1 MRKAIVFIALV
12 SCSLLLTTTVMA
24 KGGNNETRGY
34 FKLTADQIKWNNEAV
49 EAQRKGDYAKAQHLM
64 ESVILLGET
73 DVNWMQL
80 GRLYDLQ
87 GKCLLAE
94 DAYKHVIDAPSTV
107 DIPHETVLKKL
118 IEYQNDHQQTCS
130 ANLVLECKAPNLTI
144 TVDEDKTLPCTSE
157 PLKITPGEH
166 QVHAKTSYGSN
177 TINVYL
183 LANKTLITTVNVVDY
198 EKLAYESG
206 TLHTFDELEQ
216 LQAASRNYKIAGWT
230 LLGSGILLATTGGI
244 VYAVGHQQFEN
255 DKDTPFK
262 NLSNGCNVNNT
273 INCSDDTIKAYNKI
287 VDDANKKYY
296 ATYTLIGIGSAAA
309 ITGSVLLIV
318 DAFKHKNL
326 NSSYTNEFQI
336 TPYFGIDQAGMGL
349 TYSF

>member
-1 MRKAIVFIALV
+1 MRKTVVFMAILG
-12 SCSLLLTTTVMA
+12 CSLLTSTALA
-24 KGGNNETRGY
+24 KGGDNEPSGY
-34 FKLTADQIKWNNEAV
+34 FKLTAEQIKWNNEAV
-49 EAQRKGDYAKAQHLM
+49 EAQKQGDYAKAQHLM

-118 IEYQNDHQQTCS
+118 IEYQNQHQQTCT

-144 TVDEDKTLPCTSE
+144 TIDEDKTLPCTSE

-166 QVHAKTSYGSN
+166 TIYAQTNYGKKTL
-177 TINVYL
+177 NVYL
-183 LANKTLITTVNVVDY
+183 LPNKTLISTVNVVDY

-206 TLHTFDELEQ
+206 TIHTFDELEQ
-216 LQAASRNYKIAGWT
+216 LQATSRNYKIAGWT
-230 LLGSGILLATTGGI
+230 LLGSGALMAITGGI
-244 VYAVGHQQFEN
+244 VYGVAHNNIGNKE
-255 DKDTPFK
+255 KSIYKKYP
-262 NLSNGCNVNNT
+262 SCNNNNISSKECT
-273 INCSDDTIKAYNKI
+273 DPRTEINNERNN
-287 VDDANKKYY
+287 ANKKYKASY
-296 ATYTLIGIGSAAA
+296 ALIGIGSAAA

-318 DAFKHKNL
+318 DAFKHNNL
-326 NSSYTNEFQI
+326 NSNYTTELQI
-336 TPYFGIDQAGMGL
+336 TPYFGTNQAGIGM